1 MGRGD
6 VPPLRSLPRMFVP
19 VPPDAQIGDVIEL
32 PKEEV
37 DKLRKVL
44 RLGAGALIVL
54 LAGDGR
60 VFRAT
65 FTGQDAE
72 LTGIESVAT
81 EAAKKVTLAQALPK
95 PDKLDEVIRM
105 GTEMGVFRFILFP
118 SERSVVKWDK
128 AKVEDR
134 LRRLRAIAREAAEVS
149 FRTRIPEITVID
161 SLAELLQGTPDA
173 LVLSEFENVGSH
185 LHERI
190 SAVDPTI
197 VIGPEGGWAPREV
210 ALIGDRAV
218 TLGPRVF
225 RVDTAAAAA
234 VALTVL

>member
-1 MGRGD
+1 LGRGD
-6 VPPLRSLPRMFVP
+6 IPPLRSLPRMFVP
-19 VPPDAQIGDVIEL
+19 IPTDAQIGDVIEL

-65 FTGQDAE
+65 FTGQEAE
-72 LTGIESVAT
+72 LTEAEKVET
-81 EAAKKVTLAQALPK
+81 EATKRVTLAQALPK

-105 GTEMGVFRFILFP
+105 GTEMGVSRFVLFP
-118 SERSVVKWDK
+118 SERSVVKWDR

-149 FRTRIPEITVID
+149 FRTHIPEIILIG
-161 SLAELLQGTPDA
+161 SLTDLLQGTPDS

-185 LHERI
+185 LRDGV
-190 SAVDPTI
+190 SANELTI

-210 ALIGDRAV
+210 TLIGDRAV
-218 TLGPRVF
+218 TLGPRVL

-234 VALTVL
+234 VAIAVL

>member
-6 VPPLRSLPRMFVP
+6 IPPLRSLPRMFVP
-19 VPPDAQIGDVIEL
+19 IPPDAQVGDVIEL

-72 LTGIESVAT
+72 LTASEKVET
-81 EAAKKVTLAQALPK
+81 EATKLVTLAQALPK

-105 GTEMGVFRFILFP
+105 GTEMGVSRFILFP

-149 FRTRIPEITVID
+149 FRTLVPEIQLVG
-161 SLAELLQGTPDA
+161 SLQDLLELQPDA
-173 LVLSEFENVGSH
+173 LVLSEFEGIQVH
-185 LHERI
+185 LRERI
-190 SAVDPTI
+190 KGDAVTL

-210 ALIGDRAV
+210 AQIGDRAV
-218 TLGPRVF
+218 TLGPRVL

>member
-6 VPPLRSLPRMFVP
+6 IPPLRSLPRMFVP
-19 VPPDAQIGDVIEL
+19 VPPEAQIGDVIEL
-32 PKEEV
+32 PREEV

-72 LTGIESVAT
+72 LTGTEKVET
-81 EAAKKVTLAQALPK
+81 EAAKKVTLAQSLPK

-105 GTEMGVFRFILFP
+105 GTEMGVFRFVLFP

-149 FRTRIPEITVID
+149 FRTRIPEISLIG
-161 SLAELLQGTPDA
+161 SLAELLQGTPDS

-185 LHERI
+185 LRDQV
-190 SAVDPTI
+190 SANDPTI

-218 TLGPRVF
+218 TLGPRVL

-234 VALTVL
+234 IALAVL

>member
-1 MGRGD
+1 
-6 VPPLRSLPRMFVP
+6 MFVP
-19 VPPDAQIGDVIEL
+19 VPPEAQIGDVIEL
-32 PKEEV
+32 PREEV

-72 LTGIESVAT
+72 LTGTEKVET
-81 EAAKKVTLAQALPK
+81 EAAKKVTLAQSLPK

-105 GTEMGVFRFILFP
+105 GTEMGVFRFVLFP

-149 FRTRIPEITVID
+149 FRTRIPEISLIG
-161 SLAELLQGTPDA
+161 SLAELLQGTPDS

-185 LHERI
+185 LRDQV
-190 SAVDPTI
+190 SANDPTI

-218 TLGPRVF
+218 TLGPRVL

-234 VALTVL
+234 IALAVL

>member
-1 MGRGD
+1 
-6 VPPLRSLPRMFVP
+6 MFVP

-32 PKEEV
+32 PKEEI

-72 LTGIESVAT
+72 LTAT
-81 EAAKKVTLAQALPK
+81 EKVETEAKKRVTLAQALPK

-105 GTEMGVFRFILFP
+105 GTEMGVFRFVLFP
-118 SERSVVKWDK
+118 GERSVVKWDK

-149 FRTRIPEITVID
+149 FRTRIPEITLIG
-161 SLAELLQGTPDA
+161 SLAESLQATPDA
-173 LVLSEFENVGSH
+173 LVLSEFENVESH
-185 LHERI
+185 LHERV
-190 SAVDPTI
+190 SASDVTI

-218 TLGPRVF
+218 TLGPRVL

-234 VALTVL
+234 VALAVL

>member
-1 MGRGD
+1 
-6 VPPLRSLPRMFVP
+6 MFVP
-19 VPPDAQIGDVIEL
+19 IPPDAQVGDVIEL

-72 LTGIESVAT
+72 LTASEKVET
-81 EAAKKVTLAQALPK
+81 EATKLVTLAQALPK

-105 GTEMGVFRFILFP
+105 GTEMGVSRFILFP

-149 FRTRIPEITVID
+149 FRTLVPEIQLVG
-161 SLAELLQGTPDA
+161 SLQDLLELQPDA
-173 LVLSEFENVGSH
+173 LVLSEFEGIQVH
-185 LHERI
+185 LRERI
-190 SAVDPTI
+190 KGDAVTL

-210 ALIGDRAV
+210 AQIGDRAV
-218 TLGPRVF
+218 TLGPRVL

>member
-6 VPPLRSLPRMFVP
+6 IPPLRSLPRMFVP
-19 VPPDAQIGDVIEL
+19 IPPDAQVGDVIEL

-72 LTGIESVAT
+72 LTASEKVET
-81 EAAKKVTLAQALPK
+81 EATKRVTLAQALPK

-105 GTEMGVFRFILFP
+105 GTEMGVSRFILFP

-149 FRTRIPEITVID
+149 FRTLVPEIQLVG
-161 SLAELLQGTPDA
+161 SLQDLLELQPDA
-173 LVLSEFENVGSH
+173 LVLSEFEGVQVH
-185 LHERI
+185 LRERI
-190 SAVDPTI
+190 KGDAVTL

-210 ALIGDRAV
+210 AQIGDRAV
-218 TLGPRVF
+218 TLGPRVL

>member
-6 VPPLRSLPRMFVP
+6 IPPLRSLPRMFVP
-19 VPPDAQIGDVIEL
+19 IPPDAQVGDVIEL

-72 LTGIESVAT
+72 LTASEKVET
-81 EAAKKVTLAQALPK
+81 EATMRVTLAQALPK

-105 GTEMGVFRFILFP
+105 GTEMGVSRFILFP

-149 FRTRIPEITVID
+149 FRTLVPEIQLVG
-161 SLAELLQGTPDA
+161 SLQDLLELQPDA
-173 LVLSEFENVGSH
+173 LVLSEFEGIQVH
-185 LHERI
+185 LRERI
-190 SAVDPTI
+190 KGDAVTL

-210 ALIGDRAV
+210 AQIGDRAV
-218 TLGPRVF
+218 TLGPRVL

>member
-6 VPPLRSLPRMFVP
+6 IPPLRSLPRMFVP
-19 VPPDAQIGDVIEL
+19 IPPDAQVGDVIEL

-72 LTGIESVAT
+72 LTASEKVET
-81 EAAKKVTLAQALPK
+81 EATKLVTLAQALPK

-105 GTEMGVFRFILFP
+105 GTEMGVSRFILFP

-149 FRTRIPEITVID
+149 FRTLVPEIQLVG
-161 SLAELLQGTPDA
+161 SLQDLLELQPDA
-173 LVLSEFENVGSH
+173 LVLSEFEGVQVH
-185 LHERI
+185 LRERI
-190 SAVDPTI
+190 KGDAVTL

-210 ALIGDRAV
+210 AQIGDRAV
-218 TLGPRVF
+218 TLGPRVL

>member
-6 VPPLRSLPRMFVP
+6 IPPLRSLPRMFVP
-19 VPPDAQIGDVIEL
+19 VPPEAQVGDIVEL

-72 LTGIESVAT
+72 LTGTEKLET

-105 GTEMGVFRFILFP
+105 GTEMGVFRFVLFP

-134 LRRLRAIAREAAEVS
+134 LRRLRAIAREAAEVA
-149 FRTRIPEITVID
+149 FRTQIPEILLLG
-161 SLAELLQGTPDA
+161 SLSELLEGNPDA
-173 LVLSEFENVGSH
+173 LVLSEVEGITAH
-185 LHERI
+185 LRDK
-190 SAVDPTI
+190 VTQGNQTI

-210 ALIGDRAV
+210 VLIGERAV
-218 TLGPRVF
+218 TLGPRVL

-234 VALTVL
+234 AALAVL